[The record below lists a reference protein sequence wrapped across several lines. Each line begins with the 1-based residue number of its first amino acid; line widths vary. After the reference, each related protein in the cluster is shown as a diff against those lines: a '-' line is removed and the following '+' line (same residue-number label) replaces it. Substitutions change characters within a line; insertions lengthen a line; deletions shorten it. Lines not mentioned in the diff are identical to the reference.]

1 MKWLALRSI
10 WLYQKAISPY
20 LPASCRYNPSC
31 SRYSEEAIQRYG
43 VLRGSWLG
51 LRRLVRCRP
60 YGGRGYDPVP

>member
-60 YGGRGYDPVP
+60 HGGRGYDPVP

>member
-43 VLRGSWLG
+43 VVRGSWLG